1 LRLAFNDVE
10 ARFCR
15 NWYIFVKWNDV
26 SEKNIS
32 LLPELI
38 PLTSDPAPIESE
50 GGDHPHTISFPEEK
64 PDTKALNRMGIELSQ
79 FLDSSPVPT
88 FVLDINHVITHWN
101 KACEYMLGYSA
112 ATMVTTQRQWKPFYK
127 MSRPVLAD
135 LILEAQVEGSISQ
148 FYENKFKPS
157 QLIKGAYEATDF
169 FPDLGQSGLWL
180 HFTAAPL
187 YNNRAEVIGA
197 IETLE
202 DITERY
208 EAEEALRQ
216 AHDNLEGLVIRRTL
230 QLGELNQ
237 KLEADIK
244 QRESIENELIR
255 RNTELTELNVQFSKA
270 QEQLL
275 QSEKMASIGQL
286 AAGVAHEINNPVGYI
301 SSNFGTLENYINDL
315 FEIIRYYESIESHI
329 GHPTVVADLK
339 KIKEKIELDFLK
351 EDIPELMQQSKEG
364 IERVRKIVQDLK
376 DFSRID
382 SNLEWQCANLH
393 QGIDSTLNVVNNE
406 IKYKADVVKEYG
418 DIPDVECLQSQI
430 NQVIMNLVVNASHA
444 IGETR
449 GQVKVRTSA
458 DASNVYIEVSDN
470 GSGIPKEIVTR
481 IFDPFF
487 TTKPIG
493 KGTGLGLSLSYG
505 IIKKHN
511 GDICVSSE
519 LGKGSSFTISLP
531 IKHVFAD
538 DANENAIP

>member
-1 LRLAFNDVE
+1 MT
-10 ARFCR
+10 
-15 NWYIFVKWNDV
+15 
-26 SEKNIS
+26 EKNIS
-32 LLPELI
+32 L
-38 PLTSDPAPIESE
+38 PAAETLLVKDVAFTKKEDADS
-50 GGDHPHTISFPEEK
+50 PHTILFTDDK
-64 PDTKALNRMGIELSQ
+64 PDTRALNMMGIELSQ

-88 FVLDINHVITHWN
+88 FVLDANHVITHWN

-112 ATMVTTQRQWKPFYK
+112 ATMVTTQKQWKPFYK

-135 LILEAQVEGSISQ
+135 LILEAQVEHKINE
-148 FYENKFKPS
+148 FYEGKFKTS
-157 QLIKGAYEATDF
+157 QLIKGAFEATDF

-187 YNNRAEVIGA
+187 YNNRSEVIGA

-216 AHDNLEGLVIRRTL
+216 AHNNLEHLVVKRTL

-244 QRESIENELIR
+244 QREAIENELIR

-301 SSNFGTLENYINDL
+301 FSNFGTLENYISDL
-315 FEIIRYYESIESHI
+315 FEIIQYYESIESHI
-329 GHPTVVADLK
+329 GQPTVLAELK
-339 KIKEKIELDFLK
+339 QLKEKIELDFLK
-351 EDIPELMQQSKEG
+351 DDIPELMLQSKEG

-376 DFSRID
+376 DFSRVD
-382 SNLEWQCANLH
+382 SSLEWQWANLH

-406 IKYKADVVKEYG
+406 IKYKADVIKDYG
-418 DIPDVECLQSQI
+418 DIPDIECLQSQI

-449 GQVKVRTSA
+449 GQITVRTSS
-458 DASNVYIEVSDN
+458 DASQVYIEVSDN
-470 GSGIPKEIVTR
+470 GSGIPKEIVSR

-511 GDICVSSE
+511 GDIRVASE
-519 LGKGSSFTISLP
+519 FGKGTSFTISLP

-538 DANENAIP
+538 DANESVNP

>member
-1 LRLAFNDVE
+1 MSDKNTSPP
-10 ARFCR
+10 
-15 NWYIFVKWNDV
+15 
-26 SEKNIS
+26 SESPTIAT
-32 LLPELI
+32 I
-38 PLTSDPAPIESE
+38 IETKKKDDDDHLDSVFLSE
-50 GGDHPHTISFPEEK
+50 DK
-64 PDTKALNRMGIELSQ
+64 PDSKALNMMGIELSQ

-88 FVLDINHVITHWN
+88 FVLDTNHVITHWN
-101 KACEYMLGYSA
+101 KACEYILGYSA
-112 ATMVTTQRQWKPFYK
+112 ATMVATKRQWKPFYK

-135 LILEAQVEGSISQ
+135 LLLEAQVENNVVQ
-148 FYENKFKPS
+148 FYESKFKS
-157 QLIKGAYEATDF
+157 SSLIVGAYEAIDF

-187 YNNRAEVIGA
+187 YNNRDEVIGA

-216 AHDNLEGLVIRRTL
+216 AHDNLENLVNKRTM
-230 QLGELNQ
+230 QLAEVNQ
-237 KLEADIK
+237 KLESDIK
-244 QRESIENELIR
+244 HRELIENELIR

-301 SSNFGTLENYINDL
+301 FSNFGTLENYIRDL
-315 FEIIRYYESIESHI
+315 FEIIKYYESIESHI
-329 GHPTVVADLK
+329 GVATIVAELK
-339 KIKEKIELDFLK
+339 SVKEKVELDFLK

-376 DFSRID
+376 DFSRVD
-382 SNLEWQCANLH
+382 SNLEWQWANLH

-406 IKYKADVVKEYG
+406 IKYKADVIKEYG
-418 DIPDVECLQSQI
+418 QIPDVECLQSQI

-444 IGETR
+444 IGDAR
-449 GQVKVRTSA
+449 GQIIVRTTA
-458 DASNVYIEVSDN
+458 DDTNIYIEVRDN
-470 GSGIPKEIVTR
+470 GSGIPKEIVSR

-487 TTKPIG
+487 TTKPVG

-511 GDICVSSE
+511 GEISVSSE
-519 LGKGSSFTISLP
+519 LGKGTSFTISLP
-531 IKHVFAD
+531 IKHVHAD
-538 DANENAIP
+538 DSDESALS

>member
-1 LRLAFNDVE
+1 MTDTKPSSPADASVITGNATATKIEDDDHLHSAFLSKD
-10 ARFCR
+10 
-15 NWYIFVKWNDV
+15 
-26 SEKNIS
+26 
-32 LLPELI
+32 
-38 PLTSDPAPIESE
+38 
-50 GGDHPHTISFPEEK
+50 K
-64 PDTKALNRMGIELSQ
+64 PDSRALNMMGIELSQ

-88 FVLDINHVITHWN
+88 FVLDTNHVVTHWN

-112 ATMVTTQRQWKPFYK
+112 ATMVATQKQWKPFYK
-127 MSRPVLAD
+127 SSRPVLAD
-135 LILEAQVEGSISQ
+135 LILETQIDNSIGQ

-157 QLIKGAYEATDF
+157 QLIKGAYEANDF
-169 FPDLGQSGLWL
+169 FPDLGQSGLWI

-187 YNNRAEVIGA
+187 YNSRGEVIGA

-216 AHDNLEGLVIRRTL
+216 AHDNLENLVVKRTL
-230 QLGELNQ
+230 QLAEANQ

-244 QRESIENELIR
+244 HRESIENELIR

-286 AAGVAHEINNPVGYI
+286 AAGVAHEINNPVGYVF
-301 SSNFGTLENYINDL
+301 SNFGTLENYINDL
-315 FEIIRYYESIESHI
+315 FEIIHYYESIENHI
-329 GHPTVVADLK
+329 GLATVIDELK
-339 KIKEKIELDFLK
+339 NIKEKVELDFLK

-376 DFSRID
+376 DFSRVD
-382 SNLEWQCANLH
+382 SNLEWQWANLH

-406 IKYKADVVKEYG
+406 IKYKADVIKEYG
-418 DIPDVECLQSQI
+418 HIPDVECLQSQV

-444 IGETR
+444 IGEAR
-449 GQVKVRTSA
+449 GKITVRTTA
-458 DASNVYIEVSDN
+458 DDSNVYVEVCDN
-470 GSGIPKEIVTR
+470 GSGIPKEIVSR

-511 GDICVSSE
+511 GDIRVSSE
-519 LGKGSSFTISLP
+519 LGEGTRFTIRLP

-538 DANENAIP
+538 ANESPLL

>member
-1 LRLAFNDVE
+1 
-10 ARFCR
+10 
-15 NWYIFVKWNDV
+15 VKGNDV

-32 LLPELI
+32 L
-38 PLTSDPAPIESE
+38 PAEQASITGDTARIKIEA
-50 GGDHPHTISFPEEK
+50 GDHPHTVLFSDEK
-64 PDTKALNRMGIELSQ
+64 PDTRALNRMGIELSQ
-79 FLDSSPVPT
+79 FLDSSPVAT
-88 FVLDINHVITHWN
+88 FVLDNNHVITHWN
-101 KACEYMLGYSA
+101 KACEYMLGKSA
-112 ATMVTTQRQWKPFYK
+112 ATMVATQKQWKPFYK
-127 MSRPVLAD
+127 ISRPVLAD
-135 LILEAQVEGSISQ
+135 LILEAQVEKSIDQ
-148 FYENKFKPS
+148 FYESKYKPS

-187 YNNRAEVIGA
+187 YNNRGEVIGA

-216 AHDNLEGLVIRRTL
+216 AHDNLEGLVVRRTL

-244 QRESIENELIR
+244 HRESIENELIR
-255 RNTELTELNVQFSKA
+255 RNNELTELNVQFSKA

-301 SSNFGTLENYINDL
+301 FSNFGTLENYMDDL
-315 FEIIRYYESIESHI
+315 FEIIQYYESIESHI
-329 GHPTVVADLK
+329 GQPTVVAELK

-376 DFSRID
+376 DFSRVD
-382 SNLEWQCANLH
+382 SNLEWQWANLH

-406 IKYKADVVKEYG
+406 IKYKADVIKEYG

-449 GQVKVRTSA
+449 GQITLRTSA
-458 DASNVYIEVSDN
+458 DASHVYIEVSDN
-470 GSGIPKEIVTR
+470 GSGMPKEIVTR

-511 GDICVSSE
+511 GDIRVASE
-519 LGKGSSFTISLP
+519 LGKGTSFTICLP

-538 DANENAIP
+538 DANESAIP